1 MEGEPI
7 DIEALLGRLED
18 RQEQEAR
25 VARVQKM
32 LQPMHVPVF
41 RRDLTRPANV
51 RWLIRNLRVNNG
63 KRVGLKPLLRELV
76 ELQKRGE

>member
-1 MEGEPI
+1 MEGGPI
-7 DIEALLGRLED
+7 DIESLLGRLKD
-18 RQEQEAR
+18 RQDQEAR

-63 KRVGLKPLLRELV
+63 NRVGLKPLLRELI
-76 ELQKRGE
+76 ELQRKGN